1 MIRQTLL
8 ISTLILASIPLAPEP
23 AAAQYVSC
31 ESERGKTTRCRIDAR
46 NGVRLVRERSQ
57 TPCNGNW
64 SYRDGY
70 ITVRNGCRGDFEAIR
85 RGSNN
90 DDWNDGGN
98 TGNRQRVTCESV
110 NSRTKTCPINTRGG
124 VRLVEELS
132 GASCRNN
139 WRADGGYVT
148 VRNGCRGV
156 FEARRGGGGNNGGG
170 NRRYRDFGEISGIG
184 SFVVDRSSYYN
195 NGQVREFDA
204 LVNDFQERWWVNCRS
219 GVMGQGNDFDYST
232 SRSSRNRSP
241 GQVVDFVCNDR
252 Y

>member
-1 MIRQTLL
+1 MLRQTVL
-8 ISTLILASIPLAPEP
+8 ISALILASIPFAPEP
-23 AAAQYVSC
+23 AFAQYVSC

-64 SYRDGY
+64 SYRGGY
-70 ITVRNGCRGDFEAIR
+70 ITVRNGCRGDFEAIS
-85 RGSNN
+85 RGN
-90 DDWNDGGN
+90 DDDYNGGSSS
-98 TGNRQRVTCESV
+98 NRQRVTCESV
-110 NSRTKTCPINTRGG
+110 RGRTKSCPINARGG
-124 VRLVEELS
+124 VRLVNELS

-139 WRADGGYVT
+139 WTAGGNYVT

-156 FEARRGGGGNNGGG
+156 FEARGGGNSGG
-170 NRRYRDFGEISGIG
+170 NRRYRDFGNISGIG
-184 SFVVDRSSYYN
+184 NFVVDRTSYHN

-204 LVNDFQERWWVNCRS
+204 LVNDYQERWWVNCRS
-219 GVMGQGNDFDYST
+219 GVIGQGNDFDYS
-232 SRSSRNRSP
+232 SRSSRSRNSA

>member
-1 MIRQTLL
+1 MIRQTVL
-8 ISTLILASIPLAPEP
+8 ISALIFASIPFAIKP
-23 AAAQYVSC
+23 AFAQYVSC
-31 ESERGKTTRCRIDAR
+31 ESERAKTTRCRIDAR

-85 RGSNN
+85 RGNN
-90 DDWNDGGN
+90 DDYNGGGN
-98 TGNRQRVTCESV
+98 SSNRQRVTCESV
-110 NSRTKTCPINTRGG
+110 NSRKKSCPINTRNG
-124 VRLVEELS
+124 VRLVNELS

-139 WRADGGYVT
+139 WTANGNYVT

-156 FEARRGGGGNNGGG
+156 FEARGGSGGGD
-170 NRRYRDFGEISGIG
+170 RRYKRFGNISGIG
-184 SFVVDRSSYYN
+184 NFIVDRTSYYN

-204 LVNDFQERWWVNCRS
+204 LVNDYQERWWVNCRS
-219 GVMGQGNDFDYST
+219 GVMGQGNDFDYS
-232 SRSSRNRSP
+232 SRASRNRSSA
-241 GQVVDFVCNDR
+241 GEVVDFVCNDR